1 LQLAV
6 PGSAIPAQPV
16 NCNEVS
22 LDTKGFPMS
31 ATILHILLIEDNA
44 GDAVLVREML
54 RDAAEGDFA
63 VDWVPSVLSGL
74 DRLGAGNI
82 DVVLL
87 DLTLPDS
94 RGLDGLYAIRRHA
107 PAVPVILL
115 TGLSS
120 DSMALQA
127 MKTGAQEYVV
137 KGTLKGHELARTIQH
152 AVLRQRTLASAQ
164 LNSVSERRGIVAGL
178 IGAKGGVGT
187 TTVACHLA
195 RQLAQ
200 MSGDKV
206 LLMDLDEGSN
216 AFGFLMQ
223 ANGAYSMLDVTS
235 DLLRLDASFW
245 SKVVTTSSD
254 GIDVI
259 RSGGPMWTSQP
270 LSADRVRFV
279 LHFVRTLYRFVVID
293 CGRLSPLAAGV
304 ARDADNAYIVGTPD
318 VLGLHEA
325 RWTAQALLD
334 AGFTGSGISVILNR
348 VPTFASFSA
357 SELEKI
363 IGLRVANMLPDCG
376 KDFGDPSINGKRLG
390 ENRALQKHVSQIAA
404 EIAGVEC
411 VNNDEETPL
420 LRRLF
425 GRAKD
430 GASASAANAG

>member
-1 LQLAV
+1 
-6 PGSAIPAQPV
+6 
-16 NCNEVS
+16 
-22 LDTKGFPMS
+22 MS
-31 ATILHILLIEDNA
+31 ATILHILLIEDNE

-54 RDAAEGDFA
+54 RDAAEGDFK
-63 VDWVPSVLSGL
+63 VDWATSVLSGL
-74 DRLGAGNI
+74 DRLGSGGV

-94 RGLDGLYAIRRHA
+94 RGLEGLYAIRRHA

-120 DSMALQA
+120 DAMALQA

-152 AVLRQRTLASAQ
+152 AVLRQRTLASHQ
-164 LNSVSERRGIVAGL
+164 VSASSEPLGVVSGL

-195 RQLAQ
+195 RQLART
-200 MSGDKV
+200 SGDKV

-216 AFGFLMQ
+216 AFGFLMH
-223 ANGAYSMLDVTS
+223 ANGAYSMLDVTH

-245 SKVVTTSSD
+245 SKVVTAGAD

-259 RSGGPMWTSQP
+259 RSGGPMWTAQS
-270 LSADRVRFV
+270 LNADRVRFV

-293 CGRLSPLAAGV
+293 CGRLSPLAASV
-304 ARDADNAYIVGTPD
+304 AKDADHAYVVGTPD

-325 RWTAQALLD
+325 RWAAQALAD
-334 AGFTGSGISVILNR
+334 GGFAGSGLSVIMNR
-348 VPTFASFSA
+348 VSAFSGFSA
-357 SELEKI
+357 SEFQKV
-363 IGLRVANMLPDCG
+363 IGLRVSNMLPECG
-376 KDFGDPSINGKRLG
+376 REFGDPSANGKRLG
-390 ENRALQKHVSQIAA
+390 ENRTLQKHVSQIAA
-404 EIAGVEC
+404 EITGVEC
-411 VNNDEETPL
+411 INNDEETPL

-430 GASASAANAG
+430 AAVASAANAG